1 MDGRVGTGDLFI
13 APSFKKGPISLLNDV
28 VKSKN
33 KKKKIKKKKR
43 DPPLLLYLLVKIKC
57 TKGPKVSYN
66 KMARK
71 SAKYTWK

>member
-1 MDGRVGTGDLFI
+1 M
-13 APSFKKGPISLLNDV
+13 NDV

-71 SAKYTWK
+71 PAKYTWK